1 MPADVERLFRTIAP
15 ALVLL
20 AGCDAKEEATKAEVV
35 ANAAVDLGGGAAE
48 PKKGTA
54 DPNPVIAEEAVVAK
68 VALPPDVG
76 TPDEEPKTP
85 DAETPVAD
93 IAEEK
98 PVETPP
104 VKKTTGGSPKPLA
117 PEALPT
123 RKGPARASCPSGT
136 WCTDKASAK
145 KHKVAGAKFSLG
157 CPDNVTRG
165 AGGLGGPGP
174 GSRMRGLD
182 EELTKSRRAE
192 GTKDACCYGWY
203 QQCPGGRPLLD
214 DAGVPVVAS
223 LETGGT
229 SGWSSGRKPLAASAE
244 ARAFAA
250 QAWLDDAAM
259 EHASVASFGRVALE
273 LLSLGAPPELVEGA
287 HLAALDEVRHA
298 KACLS
303 FARGCGAAEVEPGRL
318 AVVPQ
323 RSADFC
329 RFAAD
334 TFIEGCVGE
343 TIAALVVTR
352 AAAGTEDGALRAALD
367 EIAADEARHAALAW
381 RMVSWAVEE
390 GGAKVVAAVLDAA
403 ARLRHV
409 RSSTEPGDSKPEPAG
424 IRLLGRLPVMDLAQ
438 ARRDGWNGILEP
450 MLARLQAQT
459 IAA

>member
-20 AGCDAKEEATKAEVV
+20 AGCDAKEDATKAEVV
-35 ANAAVDLGGGAAE
+35 AKASLDLGGGAAE
-48 PKKGTA
+48 PEKGTA
-54 DPNPVIAEEAVVAK
+54 DPTSADAEEPVVAK

-76 TPDEEPKTP
+76 TPDAEPKRP
-85 DAETPVAD
+85 DTETPVAD
-93 IAEEK
+93 TPEAT

-104 VKKTTGGSPKPLA
+104 EGKPKGDSPKPLP
-117 PEALPT
+117 PEALPR
-123 RKGPARASCPSGT
+123 RKGPGRASCPSGT

-157 CPDNVTRG
+157 CPDNVTRA

-174 GSRMRGLD
+174 RSRMRGLD
-182 EELTKSRRAE
+182 TELTKSKRAE

-214 DAGVPVVAS
+214 DAGAPVVAS
-223 LETGGT
+223 LEAGST
-229 SGWSSGRKPLAASAE
+229 SGWSSGRTPLVASVE

-323 RSADFC
+323 RSADFG

-352 AAAGTEDGALRAALD
+352 AAAGTEDGALRAALE

-381 RMVSWAVEE
+381 RMVSWAINR
-390 GGAKVVAAVLDAA
+390 GGANVVAAVVEAA
-403 ARLRHV
+403 DRLRPENAA
-409 RSSTEPGDSKPEPAG
+409 SSSASEPDG
-424 IRLLGRLPVMDLAQ
+424 IGQLGRLSARELAQ
-438 ARRDGWNGILEP
+438 ARHDGWTGIIDP
-450 MLARLQAQT
+450 MLATLRN
-459 IAA
+459 AAAKAS